1 MRGPLEKVRYAVA
14 GYVPARRVPGVDP
27 RVARGYQ

>member
-1 MRGPLEKVRYAVA
+1 MRGPLEKVRRAASV
-14 GYVPARRVPGVDP
+14 YVPAQRAPGLDP